1 MEYTMI
7 DKFEWKNVE
16 MEQALLDYVDK
27 MAQIYVRPVD
37 ECNDVN
43 ITYTTRTLSAT
54 DLIKQLKE
62 KAFELSFLSNITKD
76 FVKRYNNKELT
87 NYFTYE
93 EYIKNEEI
101 QKLLKELELDKDKFW
116 FLILFAYDYSE
127 SLCINGVDVAPSAY
141 EQLQTLINAINP
153 CVTDFDL
160 ENGSTIDR
168 EIKME
173 VRIEGMKKPIIID
186 SPTAIHLLIDSCET
200 RMEEEHM
207 ENLYIMNYRKPLKE
221 SKSLKDSPHIYYF
234 TKMFLNFFDRTES
247 IRNKRKKGA
256 KHSLKEMEIASRLV
270 YFTKLSTNKTWLDIE
285 NETLKVFIK
294 QYKNLDLNYKTSNI
308 YTTFL
313 I

>member
-1 MEYTMI
+1 MPIEINVCKYFDWYLFGILFKKLVLFDVYTGENVLEDEYDPENEEGI
-7 DKFEWKNVE
+7 
-16 MEQALLDYVDK
+16 
-27 MAQIYVRPVD
+27 
-37 ECNDVN
+37 
-43 ITYTTRTLSAT
+43 
-54 DLIKQLKE
+54 
-62 KAFELSFLSNITKD
+62 
-76 FVKRYNNKELT
+76 
-87 NYFTYE
+87 TYE

-200 RMEEEHM
+200 RMEED
-207 ENLYIMNYRKPLKE
+207 NNNQI
-221 SKSLKDSPHIYYF
+221 
-234 TKMFLNFFDRTES
+234 
-247 IRNKRKKGA
+247 
-256 KHSLKEMEIASRLV
+256 HS
-270 YFTKLSTNKTWLDIE
+270 
-285 NETLKVFIK
+285 
-294 QYKNLDLNYKTSNI
+294 
-308 YTTFL
+308 
-313 I
+313 